1 MLSNH
6 AYGTIVEGEKMIK
19 IIENQEEK
27 SNIARYILEALPE
40 WFGIEAAREEYIEES
55 RHQYFI
61 AAVENDIPIGF
72 LCLKGTG
79 KDTYEIAVM
88 GVKKEYQHV
97 GIGKQLFVAAKQY
110 AKQQGISFLQ
120 VKTVAMGHYEEYDQT
135 NKFYLSLGFKEF
147 EVFPTLWDKH
157 NPCQVYVMAIS

>member
-120 VKTVAMGHYEEYDQT
+120 VKTVA

>member
-1 MLSNH
+1 
-6 AYGTIVEGEKMIK
+6 
-19 IIENQEEK
+19 
-27 SNIARYILEALPE
+27 
-40 WFGIEAAREEYIEES
+40 
-55 RHQYFI
+55 
-61 AAVENDIPIGF
+61 
-72 LCLKGTG
+72 
-79 KDTYEIAVM
+79 M

>member
-6 AYGTIVEGEKMIK
+6 AYGKIVEGEKMIK

-97 GIGKQLFVAAKQY
+97 GIGKQLFVAAKQN